1 MKSDDV
7 PQDPGACYAG
17 KLRRLT
23 YAVGED
29 GEYEGVPSV
38 GWEAE
43 IEATRVATER
53 ANARI
58 RQAWEQAR
66 DGATSTLAYHMV
78 AAQMDLMLLSNETG
92 LWRWRIKRHLRAL
105 PSDDGLLQRYADAL
119 GLEVDALVALPEEP
133 ELL

>member
-7 PQDPGACYAG
+7 PQDEGACYAG

-29 GEYEGVPSV
+29 GRYEGVPSV

-43 IEATRVATER
+43 IAATRVATER
-53 ANARI
+53 TNARI
-58 RQAWEQAR
+58 QAAYEAAR
-66 DGATSTLAYHMV
+66 DGTTSTLGYHMV
-78 AAQMDLMLLSNETG
+78 AAQMDLVLLANETG
-92 LWRWRIKRHLRAL
+92 IWRWRIRRHVQAL
-105 PSDDGLLQRYADAL
+105 PSSSALLERYADAL
-119 GLEVDALVALPEEP
+119 GLSVEALTSLPEVA

>member
-7 PQDPGACYAG
+7 PQDPGACYEG
-17 KLRRLT
+17 QLRRLT

-29 GEYEGVPSV
+29 GTYKGVPSI

-43 IEATRVATER
+43 IAATQEATER

-58 RQAWEQAR
+58 QKAWEAAR
-66 DGATSTLAYHMV
+66 EGRTSTLGYHMV

-92 LWRWRIKRHLRAL
+92 LWRWRIKRHLRSL
-105 PSDDGLLQRYADAL
+105 PASIDLHSRYADAL
-119 GLEVDALVALPEEP
+119 GLSVEALGGLPETP